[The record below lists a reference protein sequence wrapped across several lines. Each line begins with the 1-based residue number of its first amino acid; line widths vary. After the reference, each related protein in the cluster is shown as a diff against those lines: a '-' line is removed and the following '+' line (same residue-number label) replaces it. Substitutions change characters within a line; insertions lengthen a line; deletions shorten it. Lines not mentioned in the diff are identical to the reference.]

1 MNADCGR
8 SEVYAAE
15 AAAFDGTD
23 LEAVVPFEA
32 AAQAIESVVSG
43 EWWPGPPVEVRPARR
58 DAASS
63 SARGLEGGS
72 AVIRLAAGQTTIAT
86 AAHELAHALAG
97 PAAGHSPRFLVA
109 YLDVVAVITNLDSRD
124 RRHHLHVDQLR
135 TSFDA
140 SRFTCGRQSWLAC
153 PATSSATGSAITL
166 WSSESV
172 R

>member
-23 LEAVVPFEA
+23 LEAELPFDVV
-32 AAQAIESVVSG
+32 AQAIESVVLG
-43 EWWPGPPVEVRPARR
+43 EWWPGPPVEARPARR

-63 SARGLEGGS
+63 SARGVEGGL
-72 AVIRLAAGQTTIAT
+72 AVIRLAAGQTTMAT

-97 PAAGHSPRFLVA
+97 PTVGHSPRFLVA

-135 TSFDA
+135 ASFDA
-140 SRFTCGRQSWLAC
+140 SRLAVGERGW
-153 PATSSATGSAITL
+153 PAPPPSTGSAIAL
-166 WSSESV
+166 
-172 R
+172 